1 MTPVND
7 QDSERQIATRRCG
20 LCGVTK
26 PLADFPYKNKAR
38 RTRGSSCGDCSRAY
52 GRAHYQ
58 RNRRAYLQRARR
70 GRERALETCRRLLS
84 DYLRTHPCV
93 DCGETDPVL
102 LDFDHRDPR
111 TKTATV
117 AALVKRGDAR
127 ALVAE
132 MAKCDVRCANDHR
145 RRTARQFRWTR
156 WVASNA

>member
-1 MTPVND
+1 VKD
-7 QDSERQIATRRCG
+7 QNCERQIATARRCG
-20 LCGVTK
+20 LCGETK

-38 RTRGSSCGDCSRAY
+38 GKRRTSCGDCSRAY
-52 GRAHYQ
+52 SRAHYE
-58 RNRRAYLQRARR
+58 RNRGAYLQRARR
-70 GRERALETCRRLLS
+70 GRERALDVCRRLLS